1 MRSLDAKESYLETQ
15 RTGEDLPQSDAYTSS
30 YATKWNASK
39 GSGTL
44 LAGAVP
50 ELPLPDM
57 IADAATLL
65 AHSMLHC
72 EAISI

>member
-1 MRSLDAKESYLETQ
+1 MQKKVILRLREQAKICLS
-15 RTGEDLPQSDAYTSS
+15 RMHTSS